1 MNVIYM
7 SANITKITNVTKIHT
22 QKAKKP
28 RRAPKCPQTS
38 QKSQKQQGFFL
49 LAENTHDKYRKNK
62 KSNKN

>member
-1 MNVIYM
+1 M
-7 SANITKITNVTKIHT
+7 AKITNVTKFQT
-22 QKAKKP
+22 KKAKKP
-28 RRAPKCPQTS
+28 RRALKCPQTS